1 MRKFKIIMIMILV
14 CGGLA
19 CALTKALDANP
30 KYFPKG
36 TPTRAIQDLDDTL
49 EKFHIG
55 TNLTK
60 DQEKENRDLK
70 RDIVHGTF
78 DIRELSKLSLS
89 KHWNQR
95 TKQEQND
102 FVNLLTSLLEEKA
115 LFSKEQLAAKS
126 KTAKKYRIIYRGH
139 KFFGKSQ
146 DHSYV
151 RTKVIVPAE
160 NIDITLNYKLKKQDS
175 EWKIFDV
182 IVDNASLV
190 DNYRYQFDSIIRKHG
205 YADLVRRMSDKL
217 EKIKAERRDNGTS

>member
-1 MRKFKIIMIMILV
+1 MRKLTIIAILV
-14 CGGLA
+14 LI
-19 CALTKALDANP
+19 CAGVVQANP

-36 TPTRAIQDLDDTL
+36 TPTRAIQTLDDTL

-55 TNLTK
+55 TSLTK
-60 DQEKENRDLK
+60 EQEKENRELK

-89 KHWNQR
+89 KHWKQR
-95 TKQEQND
+95 TKAEQDN

-126 KTAKKYRIIYRGH
+126 KTAKKYRVIYRGH
-139 KFFGKSQ
+139 KFFGKKK
-146 DHSYV
+146 DRSYV

-160 NIDITLNYKLKKQDS
+160 NIDIILNYKLKKKGD

-190 DNYRYQFDSIIRKHG
+190 DNYRYQFDSIITKHG

-217 EKIKAERRDNGTS
+217 DEIKAKRRNESD